1 MALGLRTV
9 SDKGRKRRRP
19 EHQFT
24 LKTRPW
30 QIQPF
35 MLAPVLPGETL
46 KQLLLQSR
54 VVTDPIKHPLVGW
67 WKEYYFFYV
76 KLRDLAERD
85 TITPMFL
92 NLEQDLTSL
101 ELTAD
106 AAHFYAK
113 DNQISWAE
121 KCLNRI
127 VATYFRDEDET
138 GSITI
143 GSLPAA
149 RINVQNWM
157 DSLINEDNYVD
168 PADVDIVVGVDDT
181 VTAREIDETM
191 RTYEFMRD
199 NKLTDMSY
207 EDFLGT
213 YGVRPRPEE
222 HHRPELLRYV
232 REWQYPTNHVEP
244 TTGVPTS
251 AVSWGI
257 AERADKDRFFREPG
271 FIVGLTVTRPKV
283 YLRNQTSTLTGVMR
297 DALAWLPA
305 ILADDPHTSVRY
317 HPAGAQPI
325 GGSTDGYWYDIKDL
339 FLYGEQFANYALTNA
354 DSSVA
359 LPTATLQSRY
369 ASATDADD
377 LFSGASKTIREDGV
391 VKVDI
396 LGALV
401 DTTPQGIQG

>member
-9 SDKGRKRRRP
+9 SDKGRRRRRP
-19 EHQFT
+19 EHPFT

-35 MLAPVLPGETL
+35 MMAPVLPGETM

-85 TITPMFL
+85 DITPMFL
-92 NLEQDLTSL
+92 NLDHSMTAVEA
-101 ELTAD
+101 TAD
-106 AAHFYAK
+106 AAHFYTK
-113 DNQISWAE
+113 DNQIAWVE
-121 KCLNRI
+121 MCLNRI

-138 GSITI
+138 GTI
-143 GSLPAA
+143 NIGNLPAC

-157 DSLINEDNYVD
+157 DSLINEDNYVQ
-168 PADVDIVVGVDDT
+168 PADMELTVGVDDKI
-181 VTAREIDETM
+181 TAREIDETM

-232 REWQYPTNHVEP
+232 REWQYPTNHVDP
-244 TTGVPTS
+244 TNGTPSS

-257 AERADKDRFFREPG
+257 AERADKDRFLREPG
-271 FIVGLTVTRPKV
+271 FIVGVTCTRPKV

-305 ILADDPHTSVRY
+305 ILSDDPHSSVRY
-317 HPAGAQPI
+317 LAAGSHPI
-325 GGSTDGYWYDIKDL
+325 GGSSDGYWYDVKDL
-339 FLYGEQFANYALTNA
+339 FLYGEQFANFALTNA
-354 DSSVA
+354 DASVA
-359 LPTATLQSRY
+359 LPTATLGAKY

-377 LFSGASKTIREDGV
+377 LFSGTNKTIREDGV
-391 VKVDI
+391 VKLDI